1 MTIIQKVE
9 KLFFILVIIRKI
21 MCKFAA
27 INKLTSMNYR
37 LSILLCLLVISCML
51 MAQDK
56 FALAGKL
63 PKAERLNHSR
73 HISSADGLPS
83 NQIFNMTQDA
93 DGYIWMAASNGIC
106 RYDGYHFY
114 NIYNLGP
121 EHDPIQGAVGHVF
134 PDDDKRHL
142 WMRTSTYVF
151 CCYDLRTGSFIDFT
165 GRDDYARTFRRFIRG
180 KQGVLW
186 MFDDESGVRRV
197 KGNPDGG
204 VSCIDYSKEN
214 GNLPDNHVYDAI
226 EDDKG
231 HLWAMTSDGIAIIDA
246 EGNSRTISKGIN
258 FRRGIQ
264 IGQQMMT
271 LTKSGE
277 IITYDITGREQRR
290 TPKAAELK
298 DFNMVTASF
307 EWHSMWMIITTGQ
320 TLMVSPKDG
329 KTTITEQY
337 HIQGGAAIDGLT
349 DDKNYFISNSKGI
362 LYVFPKE
369 GDMRVLDLM
378 EGVRS
383 TVERFR
389 RYNIK
394 KGADGQYYIAS
405 YGNGLFV
412 YNLQEDRLQHY
423 SATSPWAIVGNN
435 YLNNILIDRSGCI
448 WLSEESTG
456 LTSILPPDN
465 ANADYFY
472 PQPEKRGDWSNY
484 VRMVYYTGDEVF
496 VSTRDNLLYEV
507 NPDTWNHVAPVTLP
521 STPYAF
527 LKDSKGHEWMGTR
540 GGGLYLDRKPI
551 EFPSTQIYNIL
562 EDPSGRLWISTWG
575 DGLFVVRLKD
585 DGTLD
590 CTQLMKRSYNE
601 SCIHSIIP
609 DKNNHLW
616 IACNNGVYHIDMQK
630 KSLSDDDFMTH
641 NIKNDEFPFD
651 EIACILP
658 DSEGN
663 IWVGGRG
670 GGLQKCRF
678 DDSKFTIERSY
689 TTHDGL
695 TTNNVLSLISDL
707 QGNIWAGTDNGIT
720 CIRKDQKINS
730 YQFGHTLESNIYSE
744 NSTAMLPDGR
754 LLFGTAYG
762 LMILQPELLTA
773 NNQEKV
779 GKPIITM
786 VSINGEDRYLST
798 LDQQIELSHD
808 QNSIELG
815 FSNLDY
821 AGIASTQY
829 RYYLE
834 GVEHDWRQLTSDNS
848 ARYNGLPPGKYI
860 FHLSSLNKDN
870 QWSEP
875 YTFTIIIH
883 YPWYNTWWAWLIY
896 LTVIGFI
903 AWHFYRAWRRNFELH
918 QQIRVEKELSTFRL
932 NFFTHI
938 AHEFRTPLAIISGAA
953 DKLTQKDNDQHVS
966 RSAVQTVRR
975 GTLRLSKLVNQLMEF
990 RRINTGNQRL
1000 GVMQA
1005 DIIKMARTTCDEFR
1019 DLTSRKEQN
1028 LTFLPFAHQ
1037 HQMVFDPHLME
1048 MILYNLLSNAVK
1060 YTPQGGSI
1068 SLKIKKDDE
1077 ADKILLIVEDSGPGI
1092 SQQQMPQLF
1101 QPFMHGY
1108 VSQGGMG
1115 IGLYTAYQSANLHKG
1130 SLVYE
1135 RVSAE
1140 GGSRFI
1146 VTIPASDTSYT
1157 TEDYAGTT
1165 AVNTSTTEENQPDII
1180 KDLVPEAFND
1190 YTVAIIEDDP
1200 DMLDQIRESIG
1211 RYFKTVSYTEGQP
1224 AIAGITENQP
1234 NIILCDVMLPDIN
1247 GFEIVRQLRSDKQM
1261 NNIPIIMLTALD
1273 GDDQIL
1279 RGYKAGAD
1287 DYMVKPCNYEL
1298 LILRITQL
1306 IQWYGRVQTADGVIP
1321 EVKQQPI
1328 ITDEAD
1334 QRFKDKMEAIVAQ
1347 RLGDPDF
1354 NVDTLAALL
1363 KMGRTKFY
1371 GKMKEF
1377 TGMSPNNYLQTER
1390 LKKAAEMLI
1399 EGDLN
1404 VTEISFK
1411 VGFQSP
1417 TYFYKCFKE
1426 KYGVPPSK
1434 FGKQKKE

>member
-1 MTIIQKVE
+1 
-9 KLFFILVIIRKI
+9 
-21 MCKFAA
+21 
-27 INKLTSMNYR
+27 
-37 LSILLCLLVISCML
+37 
-51 MAQDK
+51 MAQYNTNI
-56 FALAGKL
+56 AGKRTPVEL
-63 PKAERLNHSR
+63 KHSR

-83 NQIFNMTQDA
+83 NQIFDMTQDA
-93 DGYIWMAASNGIC
+93 DGYIWMAASNGLS

-114 NIYNLGP
+114 NIYKLGP
-121 EHDPIQGAVGHVF
+121 EQDPIQGAVGYVF

-151 CCYDLRTGSFIDFT
+151 CCYDLRTGMFIDFT
-165 GRDDYARTFRRFIRG
+165 GREDYARTYRRYIRG

-197 KGNPDGG
+197 KGNADGD
-204 VSCIDYSKEN
+204 VYCTDYNKEN
-214 GNLPDNHVYDAI
+214 GNLPENHVNDAF

-231 HLWAMTSDGIAIIDA
+231 RLWVMTTDGLTIIDG
-246 EGNSRTISKGIN
+246 EGNARTVGKGIN

-264 IGQQMMT
+264 IGSQMLT
-271 LTKSGE
+271 ITKSGE
-277 IITYDITGREQRR
+277 IITFDNTGSELRR
-290 TPKAAELK
+290 TPVTADMK
-298 DFNMVTASF
+298 DYGMVTASF
-307 EWHSMWMIITTGQ
+307 EWHGMWMIMTTGQ

-329 KTTITEQY
+329 TNTVSEQY
-337 HIQGGAAIDGLT
+337 YVLGGAKIEGLS
-349 DDKNYFISNSKGI
+349 DDDNHFISNSKGI
-362 LYVFPKE
+362 LYVFPAE
-369 GDMRVLDLM
+369 GDMRVLKLM
-378 EGVRS
+378 EGVQS

-394 KGADGQYYIAS
+394 KGADGLYYIAS
-405 YGNGLFV
+405 YGNGLYV

-423 SATSPWAIVGNN
+423 SATTPWAIVGNN

-456 LTSILPPDN
+456 LTCILPPDKTN
-465 ANADYFY
+465 AEYFY
-472 PQPEKRGDWSNY
+472 PQPDKKGDWSNF
-484 VRMVYYTGDEVF
+484 VRMVYFTGDQVF
-496 VSTRDNLLYEV
+496 VSTRDNRLYELQ
-507 NPDTWNHVAPVTLP
+507 PDTWSHSGPVTLP
-521 STPYAF
+521 ATPYAF

-551 EFPSTQIYNIL
+551 EFPSSQIYDIL
-562 EDPSGRLWISTWG
+562 EDPMGRLWISTWG
-575 DGLFVVRLKD
+575 DGLFVVRLND

-590 CTQLMKRSYNE
+590 CTQLMKQSYNE
-601 SCIHSIIP
+601 RCIHSIRS
-609 DKNNHLW
+609 DSNHHLW
-616 IACNNGVYHIDMQK
+616 IASNNGVYHIDMQK
-630 KSLSDDDFMTH
+630 KSLSDDDFVRH

-651 EIACILP
+651 EISCILP

-670 GGLQKCRF
+670 GGLQKCRY
-678 DDSKFTIERSY
+678 DDGKFTIERGY

-695 TTNNVLSLISDL
+695 TTNNVISLTADR

-720 CIRKDQKINS
+720 CIRKDQKVNS
-730 YQFGHTLESNIYSE
+730 YQFSPTLESNIYSE

-762 LMILQPELLTA
+762 MMILQPELLA
-773 NNQEKV
+773 ASNQEKV
-779 GKPIITM
+779 WKPIITM
-786 VSINGEDRYLST
+786 VSINGEGRYLST
-798 LDQQIELSHD
+798 SEQRIELSHE

-834 GVEHDWRQLTSDNS
+834 GIEHGWRQLTSDNS

-860 FHLSSLNKDN
+860 FHLSSLNKNN

-875 YTFTIIIH
+875 CTFTIIIRH
-883 YPWYNTWWAWLIY
+883 PWYNTWWAWMIY

-903 AWHFYRAWRRNFELH
+903 AWHFYRFWRRNFELH
-918 QQIRVEKELSTFRL
+918 QQIRVEKELTTFRL
-932 NFFTHI
+932 SFFTHI

-953 DKLTQKDNDQHVS
+953 DKLTQNGNSEQVS

-975 GTLRLSKLVNQLMEF
+975 GTIRLSKLVNQLMEF
-990 RRINTGNQRL
+990 RRINTGNWRL

-1005 DIIKMARTTCDEFR
+1005 DIIKLARTTSDEFR
-1019 DLTSRKEQN
+1019 DLMSRKDQT
-1028 LTFLPFAHQ
+1028 LTFTPFAHQ
-1037 HQMVFDPHLME
+1037 HQMVFDPRLIE
-1048 MILYNLLSNAVK
+1048 TILYNLLSNAVK

-1068 SLKIKKDDE
+1068 SMRIKKDDE
-1077 ADKILLIVEDSGPGI
+1077 SDRILIIVEDSGPGI
-1092 SQQQMPQLF
+1092 SPKQMPQLF

-1115 IGLYTAYQSANLHKG
+1115 IGLYTAYQSAKLHKG
-1130 SLVYE
+1130 SLTYE
-1135 RVSAE
+1135 RVSDD
-1140 GGSRFI
+1140 GGSRF
-1146 VTIPASDTSYT
+1146 TASIPATESCYTPEEHAGETAINTASLTPDNSALTS
-1157 TEDYAGTT
+1157 
-1165 AVNTSTTEENQPDII
+1165 IR
-1180 KDLVPEAFND
+1180 DLVPEAFND

-1211 RYFKTVSYTEGQP
+1211 RYFKTVSFTEGQS
-1224 AIAGITENQP
+1224 AIAGITANQP
-1234 NIILCDVMLPDIN
+1234 SIILCDVMLPDIN

-1261 NNIPIIMLTALD
+1261 KNIPIIMLTALD
-1273 GDDQIL
+1273 GDDQLL

-1306 IQWYGRVQTADGVIP
+1306 IQWYGRVQTADGSIP
-1321 EVKQQPI
+1321 ETQSQPI

-1347 RLGDPDF
+1347 R
-1354 NVDTLAALL
+1354 A
-1363 KMGRTKFY
+1363 
-1371 GKMKEF
+1371 
-1377 TGMSPNNYLQTER
+1377 
-1390 LKKAAEMLI
+1390 
-1399 EGDLN
+1399 
-1404 VTEISFK
+1404 
-1411 VGFQSP
+1411 
-1417 TYFYKCFKE
+1417 
-1426 KYGVPPSK
+1426 PSSMVR
-1434 FGKQKKE
+1434 

>member
-1 MTIIQKVE
+1 
-9 KLFFILVIIRKI
+9 
-21 MCKFAA
+21 
-27 INKLTSMNYR
+27 MNYR
-37 LSILLCLLVISCML
+37 LNSLLSLLFFSSVL

-56 FALAGKL
+56 THIAGKRTPVEL
-63 PKAERLNHSR
+63 KHSR

-83 NQIFNMTQDA
+83 NQIFDMTQD
-93 DGYIWMAASNGIC
+93 DYGYIWMAASNGLS

-114 NIYNLGP
+114 NINKLGP
-121 EHDPIQGAVGHVF
+121 EQDPIQGAVGYVF

-151 CCYDLRTGSFIDFT
+151 CCYDLRTGMFIDFT
-165 GRDDYARTFRRFIRG
+165 GHEDYTRAYRRFIRG

-197 KGNPDGG
+197 KGNADGD
-204 VSCIDYSKEN
+204 VFCTDYNKEN
-214 GNLPDNHVYDAI
+214 GNLPENRVNDAV
-226 EDDKG
+226 EDDRG
-231 HLWAMTSDGIAIIDA
+231 RLWAMTTDGLTIIDGD
-246 EGNSRTISKGIN
+246 GNARTVSKGIN

-264 IGQQMMT
+264 IGSEMLT
-271 LTKSGE
+271 ITKSGE
-277 IITYDITGREQRR
+277 IITYDNTGSELRR
-290 TPKAAELK
+290 TPVTDDMK
-298 DFNMVTASF
+298 DYSMVTASF
-307 EWHSMWMIITTGQ
+307 EWHGMWMIMTTGQ

-329 KTTITEQY
+329 ANTVTEQY
-337 HIQGGAAIDGLT
+337 HVPGGAMIEGLSG
-349 DDKNYFISNSKGI
+349 DSNHFISNSKGI
-362 LYVFPKE
+362 LYVFPAE
-369 GDMRVLDLM
+369 GDMRALKLM
-378 EGVRS
+378 EGVQS

-394 KGADGQYYIAS
+394 KGVDGLYYIAS
-405 YGNGLFV
+405 YGNGLYV
-412 YNLQEDRLQHY
+412 YDLQEDRLQHY
-423 SATSPWAIVGNN
+423 SATTPWAIVGNN

-456 LTSILPPDN
+456 LTCILPPDKTN
-465 ANADYFY
+465 AEYFY
-472 PQPEKRGDWSNY
+472 PQPDKKGDWSNF
-484 VRMVYYTGDEVF
+484 VRMVYFTGDQVF
-496 VSTRDNLLYEV
+496 VSTRDNRLYELQ
-507 NPDTWNHVAPVTLP
+507 PDTWSHSGPVTLP
-521 STPYAF
+521 ATAYAF

-540 GGGLYLDRKPI
+540 GGGLYLDRRPI
-551 EFPSTQIYNIL
+551 EFPSSQIYDIL
-562 EDPSGRLWISTWG
+562 EDPMGRLWISTWG
-575 DGLFVVRLKD
+575 DGLFVVRLND
-585 DGTLD
+585 NRTLD
-590 CTQLMKRSYNE
+590 CTQLMKQSYNE
-601 SCIHSIIP
+601 KCIHGIRADSHH
-609 DKNNHLW
+609 HLW
-616 IACNNGVYHIDMQK
+616 IASNNGVYHIDMQK
-630 KSLSDDDFMTH
+630 KNLSDDDFIRH

-651 EIACILP
+651 EISCILP

-663 IWVGGRG
+663 IWAGGRG
-670 GGLQKCRF
+670 GGLQKCRY
-678 DDSKFTIERSY
+678 DNGKFTIERGY

-695 TTNNVLSLISDL
+695 TTNNVISLTADR

-744 NSTAMLPDGR
+744 NSATMLPDGR

-762 LMILQPELLTA
+762 MMILQPELLA
-773 NNQEKV
+773 ASNQEKV
-779 GKPIITM
+779 WKPIITM
-786 VSINGEDRYLST
+786 VSINGESRYLST
-798 LDQQIELSHD
+798 SEQQIELSHD

-821 AGIASTQY
+821 SGIASTQY

-834 GVEHDWRQLTSDNS
+834 GMEHDWRQLTSDNS

-860 FHLSSLNKDN
+860 FHLSSLNKNN

-875 YTFTIIIH
+875 YLFTIIIH
-883 YPWYNTWWAWLIY
+883 HPWYNTWWAWLIY
-896 LTVIGFI
+896 LTVIGVI

-918 QQIRVEKELSTFRL
+918 QQIRVEKELTTFRL
-932 NFFTHI
+932 SFFTHI

-953 DKLTQKDNDQHVS
+953 DKLTTNNGQNVS

-975 GTLRLSKLVNQLMEF
+975 GTQRLSKLVNQLMEF

-1005 DIIKMARTTCDEFR
+1005 DIIKLARTTIDEFR
-1019 DLTSRKEQN
+1019 EMTSRKKQD

-1037 HQMVFDPHLME
+1037 HQMIFDPHLME

-1060 YTPQGGSI
+1060 YTPQGGNI
-1068 SLKIKKDDE
+1068 SLKIKKDNE
-1077 ADKILLIVEDSGPGI
+1077 ADKILFIVEDNGPGI
-1092 SQQQMPQLF
+1092 SPQQMPQLF

-1130 SLVYE
+1130 SLSYE

-1140 GGSRFI
+1140 GGSRF
-1146 VTIPASDTSYT
+1146 TASIPASESCYSPEEHAGETAINTTSL
-1157 TEDYAGTT
+1157 
-1165 AVNTSTTEENQPDII
+1165 TSDSSPLTSI
-1180 KDLVPEAFND
+1180 KDLVPMAFND

-1211 RYFKTVSYTEGQP
+1211 RYFKTVSYTEGQS
-1224 AIAGITENQP
+1224 AIAGVTENHP
-1234 NIILCDVMLPDIN
+1234 SIILCDVMLPDIN
-1247 GFEIVRQLRSDKQM
+1247 GFEIVRQLRSDKQLR
-1261 NNIPIIMLTALD
+1261 NIPIIMLTALD
-1273 GDDQIL
+1273 GDDQLL

-1306 IQWYGRVQTADGVIP
+1306 IQWYDRIQTSDGIIP
-1321 EVKQQPI
+1321 ETQSQPI

-1334 QRFKDKMEAIVAQ
+1334 QKFKNKMETIVAQ

-1390 LKKAAEMLI
+1390 LKKAAELLI

-1404 VTEISFK
+1404 VTEISYN

-1434 FGKQKKE
+1434 FGRQKK

>member
-1 MTIIQKVE
+1 
-9 KLFFILVIIRKI
+9 
-21 MCKFAA
+21 
-27 INKLTSMNYR
+27 MNYR
-37 LSILLCLLVISCML
+37 LSSLLFLLVFSSVL
-51 MAQDK
+51 MAQDNTNI
-56 FALAGKL
+56 AGKRTPVEL
-63 PKAERLNHSR
+63 KHSR

-83 NQIFNMTQDA
+83 NQIFDMTQDA
-93 DGYIWMAASNGIC
+93 DGYIWIAASNGLS

-114 NIYNLGP
+114 NIYELGP
-121 EHDPIQGAVGHVF
+121 EQDPIQGAVGYVF

-151 CCYDLRTGSFIDFT
+151 CCYDLRTGMFIDFT
-165 GRDDYARTFRRFIRG
+165 GHNDYARTYRRFIRSR
-180 KQGVLW
+180 QGILW

-197 KGNPDGG
+197 KGNPNGD
-204 VSCIDYSKEN
+204 VSCIDYNKEN
-214 GNLPDNHVYDAI
+214 GHLPENHVSDAF
-226 EDDKG
+226 EDDQG
-231 HLWAMTSDGIAIIDA
+231 RLWAITTNGISIIDT
-246 EGNSRTISKGIN
+246 EGNACTIGKGIH
-258 FRRGIQ
+258 FLRGIQ
-264 IGQQMMT
+264 IGSQILT
-271 LTKSGE
+271 LARSGE
-277 IITYDITGREQRR
+277 IITFDANGRELRR
-290 TPKAAELK
+290 TPKAEGMK
-298 DFNMVTASF
+298 DFSMVTASF
-307 EWHSMWMIITTGQ
+307 EWHGVWMIFTTGQ
-320 TLMVSPKDG
+320 TFMVSPKDG

-337 HIQGGAAIDGLT
+337 HIRGGAMIEGLSY
-349 DDKNYFISNSKGI
+349 DNNHFISNSTGI
-362 LYVFPKE
+362 LYVFPEE
-369 GDMRVLDLM
+369 GDMRVLKLL
-378 EGVRS
+378 EGVET
-383 TVERFR
+383 TVDRFR

-394 KGADGQYYIAS
+394 KASDGMYYIAS

-412 YNLQEDRLQHY
+412 YDLQRDHLQHY

-456 LTSILPPDN
+456 LTCILPPDN
-465 ANADYFY
+465 ANAEYFY
-472 PQPEKRGDWSNY
+472 PQPEKKGDWSNF
-484 VRMVYYTGDEVF
+484 VRMVYYTGNEVF
-496 VSTRDNLLYEV
+496 VSTRDNRLYELQ
-507 NPDTWNHVAPVTLP
+507 PGAQSWGQAPGAKPSEPVPMTVLP

-590 CTQLMKRSYNE
+590 YTQLMKRSYNE
-601 SCIHSIIP
+601 SCLHSIIP
-609 DKNNHLW
+609 DKNHHLW
-616 IACNNGVYHIDMQK
+616 IASNNGVYHIDMLK
-630 KSLSDDDFMTH
+630 ENLSDDDFMTH

-651 EIACILP
+651 EISCILP

-663 IWVGGRG
+663 IWAGGRG
-670 GGLQKCRF
+670 GGLQKCRY
-678 DDSKFTIERSY
+678 DNGKFTIERSY

-695 TTNNVLSLISDL
+695 TTNTVISLISDL

-744 NSTAMLPDGR
+744 NSATILPDGR

-762 LMILQPELLTA
+762 MMILQPELLA
-773 NNQEKV
+773 AGNQEKV
-779 GKPIITM
+779 WKPIITM
-786 VSINGEDRYLST
+786 VSINGESRYLST
-798 LDQQIELSHD
+798 SEQKIELSHD

-834 GVEHDWRQLTSDNS
+834 GMEHDWRQLTSDNS

-875 YTFTIIIH
+875 YVFTIIIH
-883 YPWYNTWWAWLIY
+883 HPWYNTWWAWLIY

-918 QQIRVEKELSTFRL
+918 QQIRVEKELTTFRL

-953 DKLTQKDNDQHVS
+953 DKLTTNASQNVS

-975 GTLRLSKLVNQLMEF
+975 GTQRLSKLVNQLMEF

-1005 DIIKMARTTCDEFR
+1005 DIVRMARTTCDEFR

-1037 HQMVFDPHLME
+1037 HQMMFDPHLME

-1092 SQQQMPQLF
+1092 SPQQMPQLF

-1135 RVSAE
+1135 RVSDE

-1146 VTIPASDTSYT
+1146 VTIPASEDVYTAEEHAGETAINTVSLSSEFSPLTS
-1157 TEDYAGTT
+1157 
-1165 AVNTSTTEENQPDII
+1165 IR
-1180 KDLVPEAFND
+1180 DLVPEAFND

-1211 RYFKTVSYTEGQP
+1211 RYFKTVSYTEGQS
-1224 AIAGITENQP
+1224 AIAGITDSQP
-1234 NIILCDVMLPDIN
+1234 SIILCDVMLPDIN
-1247 GFEIVRQLRSDKQM
+1247 GFEIVRQLRSGKQLHS
-1261 NNIPIIMLTALD
+1261 IPIIMLTALD
-1273 GDDQIL
+1273 GDDQLL

-1306 IQWYGRVQTADGVIP
+1306 IQWYRRLQTSDGTVP
-1321 EVKQQPI
+1321 ETQSQPI

-1347 RLGDPDF
+1347 RLGDPNF
-1354 NVDTLAALL
+1354 NVDTLASLL

-1404 VTEISFK
+1404 VTEISYK

-1434 FGKQKKE
+1434 FGRGSKDTN

>member
-1 MTIIQKVE
+1 M
-9 KLFFILVIIRKI
+9 RH
-21 MCKFAA
+21 FAP
-27 INKLTSMNYR
+27 INKLTKMNYR
-37 LSILLCLLVISCML
+37 PSSLLCLLTFSVVL
-51 MAQDK
+51 TAQDK
-56 FALAGKL
+56 FS
-63 PKAERLNHSR
+63 PDSEQQNVERLTNSR

-83 NQIFNMTQDA
+83 NQIYDMTQDA
-93 DGYIWMAASNGIC
+93 DGYIWMAAANGLC

-121 EHDPIQGAVGHVF
+121 ERDPIQGVVGYVF

-151 CCYDLRTGSFIDFT
+151 CCYDLRTGHFIDFT
-165 GRDDYARTFRRFIRG
+165 GHKDYARTYRRFIRG
-180 KQGVLW
+180 RQGVLW

-197 KGNPDGG
+197 KGNPDGD
-204 VSCIDYSKEN
+204 VICTDYNKEK
-214 GNLPDNHVYDAI
+214 GNIPVNHVSDAF

-231 HLWAMTSDGIAIIDA
+231 QLWAMTTDGITIIDT
-246 EGNSRTISKGIN
+246 EGHAHTVSKGVN

-264 IGQQMMT
+264 IGRQMMA
-271 LTKSGE
+271 LTKSGK
-277 IITYDITGREQRR
+277 IITYDNAGRELRN
-290 TPKAAELK
+290 TPITEEMQ
-298 DFNMVTASF
+298 DFSVVSASF
-307 EWHSMWMIITTGQ
+307 EWHGMWMIMTTGQ

-329 KTTITEQY
+329 KSTVTEQY
-337 HIQGGAAIDGLT
+337 HVQGGAIIEGLSG
-349 DDKNYFISNSKGI
+349 DRNYFISNSSGI
-362 LYVFPKE
+362 LYVFPEE
-369 GDMRVLDLM
+369 GDMRILKLL
-378 EGVRS
+378 EGVQT

-394 KGADGQYYIAS
+394 KGADGLYYVAS

-412 YNLQEDRLQHY
+412 YDLQENRLQHY

-456 LTSILPPDN
+456 LTCILPPDKTN
-465 ANADYFY
+465 AEYFY
-472 PQPEKRGDWSNY
+472 PQPDKKGDWSNF
-484 VRMVYYTGDEVF
+484 VRMVHYTGNEVF
-496 VSTRDNLLYEV
+496 VSTRDNRLYELQ
-507 NPDTWNHVAPVTLP
+507 PGSWSHSAPVTLP
-521 STPYAF
+521 STPYTF

-551 EFPSTQIYNIL
+551 EFPSTQIYDII
-562 EDPSGRLWISTWG
+562 EDPRGRLWISTWG
-575 DGLFVVRLKD
+575 DGLFVVQVKD
-585 DGTLD
+585 NSTLESIR
-590 CTQLMKRSYNE
+590 LMKQSFNE
-601 SCIHSIIP
+601 SCIHSIRA
-609 DKNNHLW
+609 DRSHHLW
-616 IACNNGVYHIDMQK
+616 IASNNGVYHIDMQK
-630 KSLSDDDFMTH
+630 KDLSDDDFEHH
-641 NIKNDEFPFD
+641 NIQNSGFPFD
-651 EIACILP
+651 EISCILP

-670 GGLQKCRF
+670 GGLQKCRY
-678 DDSKFTIERSY
+678 DNGKFTIVRSY

-695 TTNNVLSLISDL
+695 TTNNVISITSDR

-720 CIRKDQKINS
+720 CIRKDQKVNS

-762 LMILQPELLTA
+762 MMILQPELLTSS
-773 NNQEKV
+773 NQEKA

-786 VSINGEDRYLST
+786 VSINGESRYLST
-798 LDQQIELSHD
+798 SEQQIELSHD
-808 QNSIELG
+808 QNSVELG

-834 GVEHDWRQLTSDNS
+834 GVEHDWRQLTSDNN

-875 YTFTIIIH
+875 CVFTIIIR

-918 QQIRVEKELSTFRL
+918 QQIRVEKELTTFRL

-953 DKLTQKDNDQHVS
+953 DKLTQPGNDQQVS

-1000 GVMQA
+1000 GVMKA
-1005 DIIKMARTTCDEFR
+1005 DIIKLARTTCDEFR
-1019 DLTSRKEQN
+1019 EMTSRKEQIM
-1028 LTFLPFAHQ
+1028 TFTPFAHQ
-1037 HQMVFDPHLME
+1037 HQMVFDPRLVE

-1060 YTPQGGSI
+1060 YTPQGGNI
-1068 SLKIKKDDE
+1068 SLKVKRDDE

-1092 SQQQMPQLF
+1092 SPQQMPQLF

-1140 GGSRFI
+1140 GGSRFT
-1146 VTIPASDTSYT
+1146 VSIPASENCYTLEEHAGENAVSPLTSPSIPA
-1157 TEDYAGTT
+1157 DAP
-1165 AVNTSTTEENQPDII
+1165 TSHSSSLTPSLLTPI

-1200 DMLDQIRESIG
+1200 DMSDQIRNSIG
-1211 RYFKTVSYTEGQP
+1211 RYFKTTSYTEGQQ
-1224 AIAGITENQP
+1224 AIKGITEHQP
-1234 NIILCDVMLPDIN
+1234 SLILCDVMLPDIN
-1247 GFEIVRQLRSDKQM
+1247 GFEIVRRLRSDKQM
-1261 NNIPIIMLTALD
+1261 HHIPIIMLTALD
-1273 GDDQIL
+1273 GDDQLL

-1306 IQWYGRVQTADGVIP
+1306 IQWYGRVQTAEGVIP
-1321 EVKQQPI
+1321 ETRQQPI

-1334 QRFKDKMEAIVAQ
+1334 QRFKDKMETIVAQ
-1347 RLGDPDF
+1347 HLGDPDF

-1377 TGMSPNNYLQTER
+1377 TGMSPNSYLQTER

-1404 VTEISFK
+1404 VTEISYK

-1434 FGKQKKE
+1434 FGRQQQGK

>member
-1 MTIIQKVE
+1 MNLRISS
-9 KLFFILVIIRKI
+9 VI
-21 MCKFAA
+21 
-27 INKLTSMNYR
+27 
-37 LSILLCLLVISCML
+37 CLLTVSSML

-56 FALAGKL
+56 ILT
-63 PKAERLNHSR
+63 NSR
-73 HISSADGLPS
+73 HISLADGLPS
-83 NQIFNMTQDA
+83 NQIFDMTQDA
-93 DGYIWMAASNGIC
+93 DGYIWMAAANGLC

-114 NIYNLGP
+114 NIYDLGP
-121 EHDPIQGAVGHVF
+121 EPDPIQGVVGYVF

-165 GRDDYARTFRRFIRG
+165 GHKDYARTYRRFIRG
-180 KQGVLW
+180 KQGVVW

-197 KGNPDGG
+197 KGNANGS
-204 VSCIDYSKEN
+204 VSCMDYTKDN
-214 GNLPDNHVYDAI
+214 GMAVNHVNDAF

-231 HLWAMTSDGIAIIDA
+231 RLWAMTTDGITIIDG
-246 EGNSRTISKGIN
+246 EGKARTVSKGVQ

-264 IGQQMMT
+264 IDRQMLA
-271 LTKSGE
+271 LTNAGE
-277 IITYDITGREQRR
+277 IITYDESGRELRH
-290 TPKAAELK
+290 TPLTADVK
-298 DFNMVTASF
+298 NISVVSASF
-307 EWHSMWMIITTGQ
+307 EWHGMWMIMTTGQ

-329 KTTITEQY
+329 KATVTEQY
-337 HIQGGAAIDGLT
+337 HVRGGAIMEGLSG
-349 DDKNYFISNSKGI
+349 DKNYFISNSTGI
-362 LYVFPKE
+362 LYVFPAE
-369 GDMRVLDLM
+369 GDMRVLNLM

-394 KGADGQYYIAS
+394 RGADGLYYIAS

-412 YNLQEDRLQHY
+412 YDLEADRLQHY
-423 SATSPWAIVGNN
+423 SATSPWPIVGNS

-456 LTSILPPDN
+456 LTCILPPDKTS
-465 ANADYFY
+465 AEYFY
-472 PQPEKRGDWSNY
+472 PQPEKKGDWSNF
-484 VRMVYYTGDEVF
+484 VRMVYFTGDRVF
-496 VSTRDNLLYEV
+496 VSTKDNRLYDLE
-507 NPDTWNHVAPVTLP
+507 PDTWSHAAPVTLP

-527 LKDSKGHEWMGTR
+527 HKDTKGHEWMGTR
-540 GGGLYLDRKPI
+540 GGGLYVDRKPV
-551 EFPSTQIYNIL
+551 EFPSTQIYDII
-562 EDPSGRLWISTWG
+562 EDPLGRLWISTWG
-575 DGLFVVRLKD
+575 DGVFVVRLKD
-585 DGTLD
+585 DGSLD
-590 CTQLMKRSYNE
+590 VSQMMKRSYNE
-601 SCIHSIIP
+601 SCVHSIRV
-609 DKNNHLW
+609 DRHNLLW
-616 IACNNGVYHIDMQK
+616 LATNNGVYHIDMLRK
-630 KSLSDDDFMTH
+630 TLSNDDFICH
-641 NIKNDEFPFD
+641 NIQNGEFPFD
-651 EIACILP
+651 EIACIMP
-658 DSEGN
+658 DSLGN

-670 GGLQKCRF
+670 GGLQKCKYEEG
-678 DDSKFTIERSY
+678 KFTIERGY

-695 TTNNVLSLISDL
+695 TTNNVFSITSDR
-707 QGNIWAGTDNGIT
+707 QGNIWAGTDNGLT
-720 CIRKDQKINS
+720 CIHKDEKVNS
-730 YQFGHTLESNIYSE
+730 YQFGHTLESNIYTD

-762 LMILQPELLTA
+762 MMILEPERLTA
-773 NNQEKV
+773 NNPEKAEH
-779 GKPIITM
+779 PIITM
-786 VSINGEDRYLST
+786 VGINGVDRYLPTSEKG
-798 LDQQIELSHD
+798 LELSHD
-808 QNSIELG
+808 QNSIELS

-848 ARYNGLPPGKYI
+848 ARYNGLPPGKYV
-860 FHLSSLNKDN
+860 FHLSALNQNN

-875 YTFTIIIH
+875 YLFTINIH

-896 LTVIGFI
+896 LTVIGFV
-903 AWHFYRAWRRNFELH
+903 AFHFYRAWRRNFELH
-918 QQIRVEKELSTFRL
+918 QQIRVEKELTAFRL

-953 DKLTQKDNDQHVS
+953 DKLTQKGNDNQVS

-975 GTLRLSKLVNQLMEF
+975 GTQRLSKLVNQLMEF

-1005 DIIKMARTTCDEFR
+1005 DIIKLARATSDEFR
-1019 DLTSRKEQN
+1019 EMTSRKEQT
-1028 LTFLPFAHQ
+1028 LTFTPFAHQ
-1037 HQMVFDPHLME
+1037 HQMVFDPHLVE

-1060 YTPQGGSI
+1060 YTPQRGSI
-1068 SLKIKKDDE
+1068 SLKIKKDDDN
-1077 ADKILLIVEDSGPGI
+1077 DKILFIVEDSGPGI
-1092 SQQQMPQLF
+1092 SPKQMPELF

-1115 IGLYTAYQSANLHKG
+1115 IGLYTAYQSASLHKG

-1135 RVSAE
+1135 RVSTE
-1140 GGSRFI
+1140 GGSRF
-1146 VTIPASDTSYT
+1146 TAAIPASESAYT
-1157 TEDYAGTT
+1157 PEEYAGTT
-1165 AVNTSTTEENQPDII
+1165 AVNTITTEETAPDII
-1180 KDLVPEAFND
+1180 KELVPEAFND
-1190 YTVAIIEDDP
+1190 HTVAIIEDDP
-1200 DMLDQIRESIG
+1200 DMLDQIRDSIG
-1211 RYFKTVSYTEGQP
+1211 RYFKTVSYTDGQS
-1224 AIAGITENQP
+1224 AISGITENRP
-1234 NIILCDVMLPDIN
+1234 DIILCDIMLPDIN
-1247 GFEIVRQLRSDKQM
+1247 GFEIVRQLRSDQQVHDT
-1261 NNIPIIMLTALD
+1261 PIIMLTALD
-1273 GDDQIL
+1273 GDDQLL

-1306 IQWYGRVQTADGVIP
+1306 IQWYGRVKSADGDIP
-1321 EVKQQPI
+1321 ETPRQPI

-1390 LKKAAEMLI
+1390 LKRAADLLI

-1404 VTEISFK
+1404 VTEISYK

-1434 FGKQKKE
+1434 FGKAKKE

>member
-1 MTIIQKVE
+1 
-9 KLFFILVIIRKI
+9 
-21 MCKFAA
+21 
-27 INKLTSMNYR
+27 MNYR
-37 LSILLCLLVISCML
+37 LSSLLCLLAFSSML
-51 MAQDK
+51 MSQDM
-56 FALAGKL
+56 LL
-63 PKAERLNHSR
+63 TNSR

-83 NQIFNMTQDA
+83 NQMYDMTQDA

-121 EHDPIQGAVGHVF
+121 EQDPIQGVVGYVF

-165 GRDDYARTFRRFIRG
+165 GRQDYARTYRRFIRSR
-180 KQGVLW
+180 QGILW

-197 KGNPDGG
+197 KGNPNGD
-204 VSCIDYSKEN
+204 VSCIDYNKEN
-214 GNLPDNHVYDAI
+214 GKLPENHVSDAF

-231 HLWAMTSDGIAIIDA
+231 CLWAITTNGISIIDK
-246 EGNSRTISKGIN
+246 EGNARTISKGIN

-264 IGQQMMT
+264 IGNQILT

-277 IITYDITGREQRR
+277 IITFDTNGRELRR
-290 TPKAAELK
+290 TPRAEGMK
-298 DFNMVTASF
+298 DFNMVTTSF
-307 EWHSMWMIITTGQ
+307 EWQGMWMIFTTGQ
-320 TLMVSPKDG
+320 TLMVSPKEG
-329 KTTITEQY
+329 STSITEQY
-337 HIQGGAAIDGLT
+337 HIQGGAMIEGLSY
-349 DDKNYFISNSKGI
+349 DKNYFISNSTGT
-362 LYVFPKE
+362 LYVFPEE
-369 GDMRVLDLM
+369 GDMRVLKLL
-378 EGVRS
+378 EGVQT

-394 KGADGQYYIAS
+394 KGADGLYYIAS

-412 YNLQEDRLQHY
+412 YNLQKDHLQHY

-456 LTSILPPDN
+456 LTCILPPDN
-465 ANADYFY
+465 ANAEYFY
-472 PQPEKRGDWSNY
+472 PQPDKKGDWSNF
-484 VRMVYYTGDEVF
+484 VRMVHYTGNEVF
-496 VSTRDNLLYEV
+496 VSTRDNRLYELQTG
-507 NPDTWNHVAPVTLP
+507 TWKHSAPVTLP

-585 DGTLD
+585 DCTLD

-601 SCIHSIIP
+601 SCLHSIIP
-609 DKNNHLW
+609 DKNNQLW
-616 IACNNGVYHIDMQK
+616 IACNNGVYHIDMLK
-630 KSLSDDDFMTH
+630 KDLRDDDFKTH
-641 NIKNDEFPFD
+641 NIKNNEFPFD
-651 EIACILP
+651 EIACIMP

-670 GGLQKCRF
+670 GGLQKCRY
-678 DDSKFTIERSY
+678 DKGKFTIERSY

-695 TTNNVLSLISDL
+695 TTNTVISLISDL

-744 NSTAMLPDGR
+744 NSSTILPDGR

-762 LMILQPELLTA
+762 MMILQPERLTS

-779 GKPIITM
+779 GRPIITM
-786 VSINGEDRYLST
+786 VSINGESRYLST
-798 LDQQIELSHD
+798 LDQQIELSHE

-821 AGIASTQY
+821 AGIPSTQY

-834 GVEHDWRQLTSDNS
+834 GVEHDWRQLTSDNN
-848 ARYNGLPPGKYI
+848 ARYNGLPPGKYV
-860 FHLSSLNKDN
+860 FHLSSLNKNN

-875 YTFTIIIH
+875 CVFTINIH

-896 LTVIGFI
+896 LTAIGII

-918 QQIRVEKELSTFRL
+918 QQIRVEKELTTFRL

-953 DKLTQKDNDQHVS
+953 DKLIQKDNEQQVS

-990 RRINTGNQRL
+990 RRINTGNQKL
-1000 GVMQA
+1000 DVMQA
-1005 DIIKMARTTCDEFR
+1005 DIIKLARTTIDEFR
-1019 DLTSRKEQN
+1019 NLTSRKEQN

-1068 SLKIKKDDE
+1068 SLRIKKDDD

-1092 SQQQMPQLF
+1092 SAQQMSQLF

-1130 SLVYE
+1130 SLSYE
-1135 RVSAE
+1135 RISAE
-1140 GGSRFI
+1140 GGSRFT
-1146 VTIPASDTSYT
+1146 VSIPASESCYTPEEHAGETAINTTSL
-1157 TEDYAGTT
+1157 
-1165 AVNTSTTEENQPDII
+1165 TSDSSTLTSIR
-1180 KDLVPEAFND
+1180 DLLPEAFND

-1211 RYFKTVSYTEGQP
+1211 RYFKTVSYTEGQS
-1224 AIAGITENQP
+1224 AIAGITENLP

-1247 GFEIVRQLRSDKQM
+1247 GFEIVRELRSDKQL

-1273 GDDQIL
+1273 GDDQLL

-1321 EVKQQPI
+1321 EVQQQPI

-1334 QRFKDKMEAIVAQ
+1334 QRFKDKMETIVAQ
-1347 RLGDPDF
+1347 RLGDPNF

-1404 VTEISFK
+1404 VTEISYK

-1434 FGKQKKE
+1434 FGRQKKEQS